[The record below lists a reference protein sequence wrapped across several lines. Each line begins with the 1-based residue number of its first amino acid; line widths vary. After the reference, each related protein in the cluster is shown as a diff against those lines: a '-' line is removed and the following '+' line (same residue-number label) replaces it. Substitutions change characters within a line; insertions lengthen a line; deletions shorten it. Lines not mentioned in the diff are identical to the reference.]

1 MKALVIGSG
10 GREHALC
17 WKLRQSPLLTE
28 LFCAP
33 GNPGIAAVADRVPF
47 GPEEI
52 HELAGFAEELGV
64 DLTVVGPELPL
75 TLGLVDEFE
84 RRGLPVFGPR
94 KAAAELEGSKI
105 FAKEFMARHGIPTA
119 EFALARDRAEAERAV
134 AALGLPVVLK
144 ADGLAAGKGV
154 VIVRSASELEPALAL
169 FFDERRFGVAGD
181 RIVVERCLEGEE
193 VSFLAL
199 VDGERLLPFATAR
212 DYKRLLEGDEGP
224 NTGGMG
230 AHSPSG
236 LLTSAQAAEVLEKVM
251 RPTVAGMAEE
261 NRLFRGVL
269 YAGLMITAEGPRVL
283 EFNAR
288 FGDPETQALLLRME
302 DDLLPLLADG
312 AAGAFQATRL
322 HFRKEAAAVVVLAS
336 RGYPE
341 KAVKGEPITGL
352 EEAAAIPGAVVLHA
366 GTELVDGSVVA
377 AGGRVINVG
386 ATGPDLATA
395 LRTAYAAVARVD
407 WPSKIYRADI
417 GRAFVER
424 SFPTLETGSFN
435 IKDLKLDVPPPPDG
449 DDTDH

>member
-1 MKALVIGSG
+1 
-10 GREHALC
+10 
-17 WKLRQSPLLTE
+17 
-28 LFCAP
+28 
-33 GNPGIAAVADRVPF
+33 
-47 GPEEI
+47 
-52 HELAGFAEELGV
+52 
-64 DLTVVGPELPL
+64 
-75 TLGLVDEFE
+75 
-84 RRGLPVFGPR
+84 
-94 KAAAELEGSKI
+94 
-105 FAKEFMARHGIPTA
+105 
-119 EFALARDRAEAERAV
+119 
-134 AALGLPVVLK
+134 
-144 ADGLAAGKGV
+144 V
-154 VIVRSASELEPALAL
+154 VIVREAAEIEPALAL
-169 FFDERRFGVAGD
+169 FFDERRFGLAGD

-212 DYKRLLEGDEGP
+212 DYKRLLEGEKGP

-236 LLTSAQAAEVLEKVM
+236 LLTSAQATDVLERVM

-269 YAGLMITAEGPRVL
+269 YAGLMMTAEGPRVL

-302 DDLLPLLADG
+302 GDLLPLLADC
-312 AAGAFQATRL
+312 AAGSFQATRL

-341 KAVKGEPITGL
+341 KTAKGEPITGL
-352 EEAAAIPGAVVLHA
+352 AEAAAIPGAVVFHA
-366 GTELVDGSVVA
+366 GTAEVEGKVVA

-386 ATGPDLATA
+386 ATGPDLGTA
-395 LRTAYAAVARVD
+395 LRTAYAAAARVD
-407 WPSKIYRADI
+407 WPSKVYRSDI
-417 GRAFVER
+417 GRPFLER

-435 IKDLKLDVPPPPDG
+435 IRDLKLDAPGPSDE